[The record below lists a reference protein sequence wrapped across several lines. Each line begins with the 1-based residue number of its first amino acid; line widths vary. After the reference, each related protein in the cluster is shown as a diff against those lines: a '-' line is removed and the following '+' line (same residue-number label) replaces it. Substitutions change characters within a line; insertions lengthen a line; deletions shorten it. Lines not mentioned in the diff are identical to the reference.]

1 MSDDEAS
8 VFTTLA
14 KERYVKGK
22 LSDEEEEEEEEYIPT
37 TETPPTYWKERIHS
51 MSAVGQI

>member
-1 MSDDEAS
+1 MSHDEAS

-22 LSDEEEEEEEEYIPT
+22 LSDEEEEEEEYIPT